1 MGNIKIIK
9 GVFDSSLELEHA
21 EVAARFPDIRIVMG
35 TGTHTQ
41 VPVPMT
47 IGIKISDVK

>member
-21 EVAARFPDIRIVMG
+21 EVAAGFPNRSGDGSLICS
-35 TGTHTQ
+35 
-41 VPVPMT
+41 
-47 IGIKISDVK
+47 ISLDRGWSF